1 KQILADESRLHDCPT
16 LTVHH
21 KSWSCVV
28 VRDVAY
34 CDMARARLMIA
45 FLYAFFFF
53 SGGAGLGYQM
63 VWSRMLTAGLGHEM
77 PAVLAVVCA
86 FMGGMAIG
94 ACTLGGVV
102 ARSRRPAHWYAGLEI
117 LTGFWGLISS

>member
-1 KQILADESRLHDCPT
+1 MTRSRLT
-16 LTVHH
+16 L
-21 KSWSCVV
+21 
-28 VRDVAY
+28 
-34 CDMARARLMIA
+34 
-45 FLYAFFFF
+45 FLLFALFFF
-53 SGGAGLGYQM
+53 SGSAGLGYQM
-63 VWSRMLTAGLGHEM
+63 VWSKMLATGLGHEM

-117 LTGFWGLISS
+117 LTGFWGLISSAVIPITNDSAVSLIGLEPSPLRHWGVAF